1 MRVRVRV
8 RVGER
13 RGAELLRPA
22 RILARRAAAAVA
34 VAVRGGRCCV
44 DAARVARGARVRHLG
59 RELDVRDRLARLA
72 HVRAVDRG
80 EPGEGQGWVAVGVA
94 ARVMGWR
101 RAW

>member
-1 MRVRVRV
+1 M

-72 HVRAVDRG
+72 HVGAVDRG
-80 EPGEGQGWVAVGVA
+80 EPGEGQGWVAAGVAVGVA